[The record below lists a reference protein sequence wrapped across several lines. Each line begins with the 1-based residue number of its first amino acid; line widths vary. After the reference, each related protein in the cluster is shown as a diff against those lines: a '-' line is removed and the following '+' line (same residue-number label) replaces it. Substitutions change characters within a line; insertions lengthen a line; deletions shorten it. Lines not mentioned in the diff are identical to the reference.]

1 MHSSIPAEFRITRN
15 KSIMAYAR
23 EYRKETNLG
32 INALKLINHIR
43 LYKRVFLPF
52 ELVGQSGKDQTD
64 AFRNNLE
71 ISQIK
76 WTFYQQQVTQP
87 SKNAYR
93 EWRKFLQW
101 LEKKRIKTEFDFDE
115 NAVWK
120 WRISRDG
127 KVLVINEETSK
138 RAYVRTDQNKYVETE
153 WNE

>member
-15 KSIMAYAR
+15 KSIMEYAR

-32 INALKLINHIR
+32 INVLKLINHVR

-115 NAVWK
+115 DAV
-120 WRISRDG
+120 
-127 KVLVINEETSK
+127 
-138 RAYVRTDQNKYVETE
+138 
-153 WNE
+153 